1 MEATMK
7 KHMVSF
13 FLLGIFLVLAL
24 LVLTGASSM
33 QSQEIGR
40 YRMSLAIRGNFTDIY
55 VIDTVTGVVKYLGKD
70 EGKPFEQV
78 GGK

>member
-1 MEATMK
+1 MIGQNK
-7 KHMVSF
+7 IS
-13 FLLGIFLVLAL
+13 FLLAGLFLVLAL
-24 LVLTGASSM
+24 FLLTGAN
-33 QSQEIGR
+33 QGQQDVGR
-40 YRMSLAIRGNFTDIY
+40 YRMSVIVRGSFTDVY